1 MLLDGFIQARAAQRP
16 RNLLAQ
22 EVLETRQRARL
33 GGFFYPVAVALTFI
47 AGGPGDTLTASVTIA
62 AFLALALLRV
72 SVPAPA
78 SGDEAASLRS
88 LRTIWSIVLATTV
101 AWGIFSAWAS
111 ASLAEPAPLVALLFS
126 GAFGMAVAHTL
137 CMRRLPAVV
146 AIASVMLPS
155 LVLLWRDVAPS
166 VAAMWVVYTAY
177 MLLVMRRSHGEYRTR
192 LELEEDLRQ
201 QRDLFERQSRI
212 DELTG
217 LANRREFADTLA
229 RAVERARAGS
239 VSLLIMDIDH
249 FKRVNDSLG
258 HHAGDACLVALATR
272 LRQHFAGDDE
282 LCVRLGGEEFGVVME
297 AGGADACERGER
309 FRRDLE
315 GVPLPLPEGAQVCV
329 TVSIGCGAFDA
340 ERHADGD
347 ALYRDV
353 DAALYRAKLGGR
365 NRVETV
371 PAAAEPL
378 QATAPAE
385 AMIQ

>member
-1 MLLDGFIQARAAQRP
+1 MPLDAFIQARAALRS

-33 GGFFYPVAVALTFI
+33 GGFFYPVAVALTF
-47 AGGPGDTLTASVTIA
+47 ASGGPGHLLAAMVATA

-72 SVPAPA
+72 AVRAPA
-78 SGDEAASLRS
+78 SSDEAASLHG
-88 LRTIWSIVLATTV
+88 LRKIWSVVLATTI
-101 AWGIFSAWAS
+101 AWGIFSVWAS
-111 ASLAEPAPLVALLFS
+111 AKLPEPAPLVALLFS

-137 CMRRLPAVV
+137 CMRRLPAVL

-155 LVLLWRDVAPS
+155 LALLWRDVAPS
-166 VAAMWVVYTAY
+166 VAGMWAVYTAY

-201 QRDLFERQSRI
+201 QRDLFEKQSRI
-212 DELTG
+212 DGLTG

-229 RAVERARAGS
+229 CGVERAGQRA

-249 FKRVNDSLG
+249 FKRINDSLG
-258 HHAGDACLVALATR
+258 HHAGDACLVAVANR
-272 LRQHFAGDDE
+272 LRQHFASDGD

-297 AGGADACERGER
+297 ADGAAACVRGER
-309 FRRDLE
+309 FRHELE
-315 GVPLPLPEGAQVCV
+315 RVPLPLPEGGQAAV
-329 TVSIGCGAFDA
+329 TVSIGCGAFDPR
-340 ERHADGD
+340 RHADGD

-353 DAALYRAKLGGR
+353 DAALYRAKVGGR
-365 NRVETV
+365 NRVEAV

-385 AMIQ
+385 A